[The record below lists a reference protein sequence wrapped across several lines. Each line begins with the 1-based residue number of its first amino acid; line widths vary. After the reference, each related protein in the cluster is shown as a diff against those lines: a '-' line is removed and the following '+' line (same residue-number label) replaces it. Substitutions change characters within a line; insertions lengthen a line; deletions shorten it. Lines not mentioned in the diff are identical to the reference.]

1 MYAWI
6 VDYTDCH
13 HHTKWDSEF
22 LIFTLDCRINL
33 IYRSP
38 SVDINQKK
46 KIFFFWSEQYRCWE
60 SDRQMFHLLFGWS
73 RIKQANKHKNSES
86 FRPRRPDFLFSVFFD
101 VQLFFL
107 STFFFHSLK
116 LPLHFYSFFFKFF
129 MSIKKTEKIHL
140 TGKTNNR
147 KNWFKISK
155 THSPSCHRKINPSP
169 DLKVLWQKKELFLVS
184 VKRYFFFL

>member
-1 MYAWI
+1 
-6 VDYTDCH
+6 
-13 HHTKWDSEF
+13 
-22 LIFTLDCRINL
+22 
-33 IYRSP
+33 
-38 SVDINQKK
+38 
-46 KIFFFWSEQYRCWE
+46 
-60 SDRQMFHLLFGWS
+60 MFHLLFGWS

-184 VKRYFFFL
+184 VKRYFFFFSCQPGCFEWPECLIEWMCVCVSYYIRSVNVKNIQKNYHTTVNETWICCVIYIYGL